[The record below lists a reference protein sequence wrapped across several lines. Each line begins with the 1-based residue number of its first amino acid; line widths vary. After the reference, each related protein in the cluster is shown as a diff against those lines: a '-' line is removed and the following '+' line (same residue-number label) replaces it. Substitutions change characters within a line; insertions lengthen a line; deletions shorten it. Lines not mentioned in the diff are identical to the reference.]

1 MKERD
6 LEWAD
11 LMRAANAGDE
21 AAYARLLKGLAIEL
35 RAFVRG
41 ALARSNSAVD
51 VEDIVQ
57 ETLIAIH
64 LKRHTWI
71 DTEPFG
77 PWMRAIA
84 RHKFI
89 DAMRRIGRRVHVPI
103 EDFEN
108 LLSAEEANPDTPRS
122 DVEKHLPQLP
132 DRQRG
137 VVQSIALDGRSI
149 SETAKQFAMSE
160 GAVRVA
166 LHRGV
171 KTLAG
176 VMRGAV

>member
-1 MKERD
+1 M
-6 LEWAD
+6 EWAD

-21 AAYARLLKGLAIEL
+21 SAYARLLKGIAGEL

-41 ALARSNSAVD
+41 ALARSNTGID

-71 DTEPFG
+71 ESEPFG

-89 DAMRRIGRRVHVPI
+89 DAMRRQGRRVQVPI

-108 LLSAEEANPDTPRS
+108 LLSAEQATTDTPRS

-132 DRQRG
+132 ERQRG
-137 VVQSIALDGRSI
+137 VVQAIALDGRSI
-149 SETAKQFAMSE
+149 GETAKQFAMTE

-171 KTLAG
+171 KALAG
-176 VMRGAV
+176 VLRGAA

>member
-1 MKERD
+1 
-6 LEWAD
+6 
-11 LMRAANAGDE
+11 MRAANAGDE
-21 AAYARLLKGLAIEL
+21 AAYARLLKGLAGEL
-35 RAFVRG
+35 RAFVRR
-41 ALARSNSAVD
+41 ALAYANSEVD
-51 VEDIVQ
+51 IEDVVQ

-71 DTEPFG
+71 ETQPFG

-89 DAMRRIGRRVHVPI
+89 DALRRRGRRVHVPI

-108 LLSAEEANPDTPRS
+108 LLVAEDDKPQTPRNE
-122 DVEKHLPQLP
+122 VEKFLPQIP
-132 DRQRG
+132 ERQRG
-137 VVQSIALDGRSI
+137 VVQAIALDGHSI
-149 SETAKQFAMSE
+149 GETAKKFAMTE

-171 KTLAG
+171 KSLAG
-176 VMRGAV
+176 VIRGAA